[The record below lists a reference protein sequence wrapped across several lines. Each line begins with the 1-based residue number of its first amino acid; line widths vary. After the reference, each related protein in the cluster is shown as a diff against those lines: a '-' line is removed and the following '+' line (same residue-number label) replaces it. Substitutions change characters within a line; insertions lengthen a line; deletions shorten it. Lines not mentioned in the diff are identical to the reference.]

1 MAVNKKGESGSE
13 GSTNKEDSKT
23 AETTKLTPSESK
35 NMPLTKADSEASADD
50 KTKSSSSSAKSGN
63 KSAEAKFMPED
74 AAKKKKERQDKP
86 AFGQQF
92 IDFLQYLR
100 EVQIEFRK
108 ISWPESGEVIRA
120 TYSVLFLVAVITLL
134 VLGFDFALGKVFFG
148 PLEHWARMLGGGI
161 GRG

>member
-1 MAVNKKGESGSE
+1 MAVNKTGESGSE
-13 GSTNKEDSKT
+13 GSQNKEDSAT
-23 AETTKLTPSESK
+23 AEPIKLTPSESK
-35 NMPLTKADSEASADD
+35 NMPLTKADNEAASDD
-50 KTKSSSSSAKSGN
+50 KTKSSSGSATAGSKSGAG
-63 KSAEAKFMPED
+63 KSP
-74 AAKKKKERQDKP
+74 AASADKKKEQQDKRG
-86 AFGQQF
+86 FGQQLV
-92 IDFLQYLR
+92 DFVQYLK

-134 VLGFDFALGKVFFG
+134 VLGFDFALGKLFFG

>member
-1 MAVNKKGESGSE
+1 
-13 GSTNKEDSKT
+13 
-23 AETTKLTPSESK
+23 
-35 NMPLTKADSEASADD
+35 MPLTKADNEAASDD
-50 KTKSSSSSAKSGN
+50 KTKSSSGSATAGSKAGAGKSPAA
-63 KSAEAKFMPED
+63 SAD
-74 AAKKKKERQDKP
+74 KKREQQDKRG
-86 AFGQQF
+86 FGQQLV
-92 IDFLQYLR
+92 DFVQYLK

-134 VLGFDFALGKVFFG
+134 VLGFDFALGKLFFG